1 MKLYSLQDQKSEA
14 TKAKLTDAAKAIIGS
29 YGMKYLTV
37 RNICEES
44 GVSTGS
50 FYHHFKTKENLV
62 SIIMREMFRTVT
74 ENNPFP
80 EDITDSSG
88 IGRILWPFLVYAVFC
103 EKIGP
108 EAVSTLCY
116 ECSDD
121 LFEENCFEQGVKN
134 AVRAAFRQGALRRRH
149 GADSN
154 ADYRAEHSGDI
165 REEGDADDG
174 RKYRNLYLDLE
185 AIYKGIVAA
194 WCMDAGRNDAV
205 RSLSDNMLHVLYRFL
220 LSFAADNVRRDLEAE
235 HFLWEFRKRRGG
247 IDLTGVNVCRDG
259 EE

>member
-14 TKAKLTDAAKAIIGS
+14 TKSRLTDAAKAIISG

-121 LFEENCFEQGVKN
+121 LFEENCFETDVKA
-134 AVRAAFRQGALRRRH
+134 AVRAAFDRGSLVRRH
-149 GADSN
+149 TETETA
-154 ADYRAEHSGDI
+154 RAENAAGSTSDS
-165 REEGDADDG
+165 
-174 RKYRNLYLDLE
+174 RKYKNLYLDLE

-194 WCMDAGRNDAV
+194 WCMDSGRRDAV

-235 HFLWEFRKRRGG
+235 HFLWELRKKRGG

>member
-1 MKLYSLQDQKSEA
+1 MKLYSLQDRKSEA
-14 TKAKLTDAAKAIIGS
+14 TKEKVTCAAREIIGS

-62 SIIMREMFRTVT
+62 SAIMRGMFGAVK

-80 EDITDSSG
+80 EDMEDRSG
-88 IGRILWPFLVYAVFC
+88 IGRILWPFLVYAAFC
-103 EKIGP
+103 EKIGY
-108 EAVSTLCY
+108 EAVRILCY

-121 LFEENCFEQGVKN
+121 LFEENCFATDVKS
-134 AVRAAFRQGALRRRH
+134 AVEAAFSRGSLERRH
-149 GADSN
+149 GAGST
-154 ADYRAEHSGDI
+154 
-165 REEGDADDG
+165 EEID
-174 RKYRNLYLDLE
+174 RRYKNLYLDLA
-185 AIYKGIVAA
+185 AIYKGIVAG
-194 WCMDAGRNDAV
+194 WCMDAGRKDAA

-235 HFLWEFRKRRGG
+235 HFLRSLRERRDG
-247 IDLTGVNVCRDG
+247 IDLFGVNVR
-259 EE
+259 